1 MPFPMRFPK
10 FQVLFVLVF
19 FAVTIGFQL
28 VLAQSED
35 NAQIELGA
43 VLFAENCAVCHGDN
57 GEGRVGATL
66 AKDWPSIRPDL
77 RMRSVIANGVPGSAM
92 PPWSNS
98 SGGPLD
104 DTEIDALV
112 AYIFSWETGG
122 TRTFPS
128 APTLAPRIVITP
140 IPGVE
145 GDPNNGRLL
154 FERNCV
160 VCHGENGEGRIGA
173 TLAKAWSSIRPDLRI
188 RTTIAE
194 GIAGSA
200 MPAWS
205 QAYGGPLNADEIE
218 DLVAYVA
225 ALEPTQP
232 QTGMPTPTPASVLSP
247 FLTGWGGIIVLVVL
261 FVFVVAFA
269 LWFQT
274 RKQD

>member
-10 FQVLFVLVF
+10 LQVLFVLVLF
-19 FAVTIGFQL
+19 TVTIGFQL

-128 APTLAPRIVITP
+128 APTLAPRTVITP

>member
-112 AYIFSWETGG
+112 ADIFSWETGG

-128 APTLAPRIVITP
+128 TPTLAPRTVITP